1 MAILTVVIK
10 QWMEWGSLFSDT
22 PYIYMYIYISYYFI
36 LNKLRI
42 HLDLETRSVFG
53 KQSAQHATNG
63 ERRWGSGMSVEM
75 VPAVIGVICKPDIS
89 PPQWWYN
96 YIYIWWI
103 LNYSGLILLPEL
115 KYPSLSQGSCLLF
128 NPKPAVPLKVSMLT
142 MARCNHPPHSSS
154 RRPPLPQSSIFNG

>member
-22 PYIYMYIYISYYFI
+22 PYIYISYYFI

-89 PPQWWYN
+89 PPQ
-96 YIYIWWI
+96 
-103 LNYSGLILLPEL
+103 
-115 KYPSLSQGSCLLF
+115 
-128 NPKPAVPLKVSMLT
+128 
-142 MARCNHPPHSSS
+142 
-154 RRPPLPQSSIFNG
+154 